1 MTGLRLLRLSK
12 GWEPTQLIGRM
23 KIQAARD
30 GVALPATYHLIRLL
44 FLWENGRI
52 TVPAYYADLI
62 NRAIIGSGY
71 RISMH
76 WNAVEYRQA
85 GGAA

>member
-1 MTGLRLLRLSK
+1 MTRLRSLRLSK

-23 KIQAARD
+23 KILAARE
-30 GVALPATYHLIRLL
+30 GVALPATYLLVRLL

-52 TVPAYYADLI
+52 TVPTYYADLI
-62 NRAIIGSGY
+62 NRAMVESGY